1 MKKIA
6 TAVLAGTLLVAGQ
19 AFATTE
25 SAVRVGDRVG
35 ATAAESSEFAGGIPA
50 GVIFIAAAVAGF
62 ALITSVDDDDSE
74 RD

>member
-6 TAVLAGTLLVAGQ
+6 TAVLVGPLLVAGH

-25 SAVRVGDRVG
+25 SAARVGDRVG
-35 ATAAESSEFAGGIPA
+35 AVSTESSEFAGGIPA
-50 GVIFIAAAVAGF
+50 GVIFIGAAIAGF

-74 RD
+74 SD

>member
-1 MKKIA
+1 MKKI
-6 TAVLAGTLLVAGQ
+6 
-19 AFATTE
+19 
-25 SAVRVGDRVG
+25 

-74 RD
+74 SD